1 MKLSDLILKIGD
13 EKVRF
18 QILQNALSGISLGK
32 EGDSK
37 VTFFT
42 NAITPSDIMQ
52 NKGKVGLVVWIP
64 REEWEKVAKELC
76 E

>member
-1 MKLSDLILKIGD
+1 MKLSELIAKIGD
-13 EKVRF
+13 KKVTF
-18 QILQNALSGISLGK
+18 QILQNALAGISLSR

-42 NAITPSDIMQ
+42 DAITPSDIMQ

-64 REEWEKVAKELC
+64 REEWEKVAKDI
-76 E
+76 

>member
-1 MKLSDLILKIGD
+1 MKLSELIAKIGD
-13 EKVRF
+13 KKVTF
-18 QILQNALSGISLGK
+18 QILQNALAGISLGR

-42 NAITPSDIMQ
+42 DAITPSDIMQ

-64 REEWEKVAKELC
+64 REEWEKVAKDI
-76 E
+76 

>member
-1 MKLSDLILKIGD
+1 MKLSELIAKIGD
-13 EKVRF
+13 ENVTF

-42 NAITPSDIMQ
+42 KAITPSDIMQ
-52 NKGKVGLVVWIP
+52 SKGKIGIVVWVP
-64 REEWEKVAKELC
+64 REKWEEATKKI
-76 E
+76 

>member
-1 MKLSDLILKIGD
+1 MKLSQLIAKIGD
-13 EKVRF
+13 ENVKF

-42 NAITPSDIMQ
+42 DAITPSDVMQ

-64 REEWEKVAKELC
+64 REHWEKVAKDV
-76 E
+76 

>member
-1 MKLSDLILKIGD
+1 MKLSELIAKIGD
-13 EKVRF
+13 ENVKF

-42 NAITPSDIMQ
+42 DAITPSDVMQ
-52 NKGKVGLVVWIP
+52 NKGKVGIVIWIP
-64 REEWEKVAKELC
+64 REHWEKVAKDI
-76 E
+76 

>member
-1 MKLSDLILKIGD
+1 MKLSELILKVGD
-13 EKVRF
+13 DKVRF

-42 NAITPSDIMQ
+42 NAITPNDVMQ
-52 NKGKVGLVVWIP
+52 GKGKIGLVVWIP
-64 REEWEKVAKELC
+64 REEWEKVAKDI
-76 E
+76 

>member
-1 MKLSDLILKIGD
+1 MKLSQLIAKIGD
-13 EKVRF
+13 ENVKF
-18 QILQNALSGISLGK
+18 QILQNALAGISLGK

-42 NAITPSDIMQ
+42 DAITPSDVMQ

-64 REEWEKVAKELC
+64 REEWEKVAKQV
-76 E
+76 

>member
-1 MKLSDLILKIGD
+1 MKLSQLIAKIGD
-13 EKVRF
+13 ENVKF
-18 QILQNALSGISLGK
+18 QILQNALAGISLGK

-42 NAITPSDIMQ
+42 DAITPSDVMQ

-64 REEWEKVAKELC
+64 REEWEKVAKEI
-76 E
+76 